1 MKALQIELSTGDGD
15 VLSVT
20 AQYTGSDMST
30 QDIIDDMQS
39 VIEKRGTGIGWNI
52 TMNAEVRDKVMKRF
66 SNAKYREKNG
76 EVDFPAK

>member
-20 AQYTGSDMST
+20 VQYTGSDMST

-39 VIEKRGTGIGWNI
+39 VIEKRGPGVGWNI
-52 TMNAEVRDKVMKRF
+52 TMNAEVCDKVIKRF
-66 SNAKYREKNG
+66 SNVRYREKDE
-76 EVDFPAK
+76 EVGFPAK